1 MRVIKKVKALF
12 KRGKAATKVE
22 SKPAVE
28 EKTTEVKGQEGP
40 TA

>member
-1 MRVIKKVKALF
+1 MRVIRKVKAFF
-12 KRGKAATKVE
+12 KRGKAGTKVE

-28 EKTTEVKGQEGP
+28 KKTAEVKGQEGP